1 LHITFEATGHPAI
14 LSTHPK
20 TIEITKESHLS
31 SKGDCIVAVNSTL
44 SPSELSS
51 DLRSAIAS
59 PHSRV
64 EVTMRIA
71 RIRFIVRG
79 LGDERLTLSHPTDFV
94 IRKSGFISNRTLM
107 IHSDRAASD
116 IPRDMVQLLKDP
128 AAQVRIELSV
138 LV

>member
-1 LHITFEATGHPAI
+1 LHLTFEATSHPAI

-44 SPSELSS
+44 SPAELPS

-59 PHSRV
+59 PQSRV
-64 EVTMRIA
+64 EVTMRID
-71 RIRFIVRG
+71 RFRFSVRG
-79 LGDERLTLSHPTDFV
+79 RGDERLTLSHPTDFV
-94 IRKSGFISNRTLM
+94 IRKSGFISNRTIM
-107 IHSDRAASD
+107 IHSDKAASD

-128 AAQVRIELSV
+128 ATQVRIELSV
-138 LV
+138 LI